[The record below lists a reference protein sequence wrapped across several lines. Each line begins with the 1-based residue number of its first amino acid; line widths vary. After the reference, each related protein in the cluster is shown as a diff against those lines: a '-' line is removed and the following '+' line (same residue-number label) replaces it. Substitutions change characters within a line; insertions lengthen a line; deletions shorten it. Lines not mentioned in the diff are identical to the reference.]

1 MRKKKELNEKE
12 KELNEKKQE
21 LQNNTR
27 KINDLI
33 FQNKLLKEK
42 LNDSKTKEHNELR
55 NEIEKLKEAKVK
67 GSNIIDDL
75 TKSNKALSTAPI
87 ILQDLRKRDD
97 KARTF
102 APPDDDDEMK
112 NLAELTKA
120 KLKTPDDLVKIEF
133 TRIKSPEDFKM
144 KNFLEN
150 TNKYEDINV
159 NSVNNLIKEI
169 EKNIT
174 EGDNIVDL
182 GDGKE
187 VYFRDLFN
195 FLHDIKDNKIN
206 NFNKKEQYEK
216 RFMNT
221 ENKLANR
228 KKYNRNI
235 RLYEKYLN
243 DLKNH

>member
-1 MRKKKELNEKE
+1 M
-12 KELNEKKQE
+12 
-21 LQNNTR
+21 
-27 KINDLI
+27 
-33 FQNKLLKEK
+33 
-42 LNDSKTKEHNELR
+42 
-55 NEIEKLKEAKVK
+55 
-67 GSNIIDDL
+67 
-75 TKSNKALSTAPI
+75 
-87 ILQDLRKRDD
+87 
-97 KARTF
+97 
-102 APPDDDDEMK
+102 
-112 NLAELTKA
+112 
-120 KLKTPDDLVKIEF
+120 
-133 TRIKSPEDFKM
+133 
-144 KNFLEN
+144 
-150 TNKYEDINV
+150 
-159 NSVNNLIKEI
+159 IKEI

>member
-1 MRKKKELNEKE
+1 M
-12 KELNEKKQE
+12 
-21 LQNNTR
+21 
-27 KINDLI
+27 
-33 FQNKLLKEK
+33 
-42 LNDSKTKEHNELR
+42 
-55 NEIEKLKEAKVK
+55 
-67 GSNIIDDL
+67 
-75 TKSNKALSTAPI
+75 STAPK

-97 KARTF
+97 KARNF

-120 KLKTPDDLVKIEF
+120 KLKTHDDLVKIEF

-144 KNFLEN
+144 KKFLEN
-150 TNKYEDINV
+150 TNKYEDRNV

-235 RLYEKYLN
+235 RLYENYLN